1 MTERQSPT
9 PDKSEAADRS
19 ASAPAAPAG
28 ETKVA
33 YIRHDGD
40 ATDEGASARG
50 GAPAPRLSPAPV
62 IVAVFAV
69 IAIAAF
75 SWAAYAYSQGQDAVA
90 IVASAFGAPSGG
102 ERAKQS
108 VAPSAGSAQSAAPA
122 AGSADSASG
131 GNPAGQGA
139 AGAGAS
145 GNGTGS
151 ATGDGASSDNGAGAP
166 GSDTSGAQGGGSGQT
181 SAPADQG
188 GSSDSAPAPEE
199 SSQITVTVSIDASL
213 VGAAGGSTTVTLE
226 RGATAYDALLASG
239 VSVSARPTGFGMY
252 VDAINGVAE
261 KQAGPTSGWVY
272 TVNGGRVNVACS
284 SFVMGDGDY
293 LSWTYVTGAD

>member
-9 PDKSEAADRS
+9 PDKSETADRS

-40 ATDEGASARG
+40 APDGGASARG

-75 SWAAYAYSQGQDAVA
+75 SWAAYAYSQGQDAIA

-122 AGSADSASG
+122 AGSADSASD
-131 GNPAGQGA
+131 GNPAGQGS
-139 AGAGAS
+139 AGAS
-145 GNGTGS
+145 GN
-151 ATGDGASSDNGAGAP
+151 

-188 GSSDSAPAPEE
+188 GSPDSAPAPEE

>member
-1 MTERQSPT
+1 MTERQGHT
-9 PDKSEAADRS
+9 PDKREAADRS
-19 ASAPAAPAG
+19 ATAPAAPAG

-40 ATDEGASARG
+40 APDGGASARG
-50 GAPAPRLSPAPV
+50 GAPAPRLSQAPV

-75 SWAAYAYSQGQDAVA
+75 SCAAYAYSQGQDAIA
-90 IVASAFGAPSGG
+90 IVASVFGAPSGG

-122 AGSADSASG
+122 QGSADSASG

-139 AGAGAS
+139 AGASGS
-145 GNGTGS
+145 GNVTGGT
-151 ATGDGASSDNGAGAP
+151 TGDGASSDNGATAP

-188 GSSDSAPAPEE
+188 DSPDSAPAPEE

-284 SFVMGDGDY
+284 SYEMGDGDY

>member
-40 ATDEGASARG
+40 APDGGAPARG

-62 IVAVFAV
+62 IVAVFAI

-75 SWAAYAYSQGQDAVA
+75 SWAAYAYSQGQDAIA

-122 AGSADSASG
+122 QGSADSASG
-131 GNPAGQGA
+131 GNPAGQGS
-139 AGAGAS
+139 AGAS

>member
-1 MTERQSPT
+1 MTERQGHT
-9 PDKSEAADRS
+9 PDKREAADRS
-19 ASAPAAPAG
+19 ATAPAAPAG

-40 ATDEGASARG
+40 APDGGASARG
-50 GAPAPRLSPAPV
+50 AAPALRLSPAPV

-90 IVASAFGAPSGG
+90 IVALAFGAPSGG

-108 VAPSAGSAQSAAPA
+108 VAPSAGSAATAQ
-122 AGSADSASG
+122 GTADSASG
-131 GNPAGQGA
+131 GNPADQGS
-139 AGAGAS
+139 AGAS

>member
-9 PDKSEAADRS
+9 PDKSETADRS
-19 ASAPAAPAG
+19 ASAPAASAG

-33 YIRHDGD
+33 YIRHDEDVPDG
-40 ATDEGASARG
+40 GASARG

-62 IVAVFAV
+62 IVAVLAV

-75 SWAAYAYSQGQDAVA
+75 SWAAYAYSQGQDAIA

-108 VAPSAGSAQSAAPA
+108 VAPSAGSAATAQ
-122 AGSADSASG
+122 GTADSASG
-131 GNPAGQGA
+131 GNPAGQGS
-139 AGAGAS
+139 AGAS

-166 GSDTSGAQGGGSGQT
+166 GSDASGAQGGGSGQT

-188 GSSDSAPAPEE
+188 GSPDSTPAPEE

>member
-40 ATDEGASARG
+40 ASARG
-50 GAPAPRLSPAPV
+50 GAPAPRLSPVPV

-75 SWAAYAYSQGQDAVA
+75 SWAAYAYSQGQDAIA

-122 AGSADSASG
+122 QGSADTASG
-131 GNPAGQGA
+131 GKPAGQGS
-139 AGAGAS
+139 AGAN
-145 GNGTGS
+145 GNGTGGT
-151 ATGDGASSDNGAGAP
+151 TGDGSSSDNGATAP

-261 KQAGPTSGWVY
+261 TQAGPPSGWVY

-284 SFVMGDGDY
+284 SYEMDDGDY

>member
-9 PDKSEAADRS
+9 PDKSEAAGRS

-40 ATDEGASARG
+40 APDEGASARG

-122 AGSADSASG
+122 QGSADIASG
-131 GNPAGQGA
+131 GNLAGQGS
-139 AGAGAS
+139 AGAS
-145 GNGTGS
+145 GNGTGGT
-151 ATGDGASSDNGAGAP
+151 TGDGASSDNGAGAP

-188 GSSDSAPAPEE
+188 GSPDSAPAPEE

>member
-9 PDKSEAADRS
+9 PDKSAAADRS

-40 ATDEGASARG
+40 APDGGASARG

-75 SWAAYAYSQGQDAVA
+75 SWAAYAYSQGQDAIA

-122 AGSADSASG
+122 QGSADTASG
-131 GNPAGQGA
+131 GNPAGQGS
-139 AGAGAS
+139 AGAS

-151 ATGDGASSDNGAGAP
+151 TTGDGASSDNGAGAP
-166 GSDTSGAQGGGSGQT
+166 GSDASGAQGGGSGQT

>member
-33 YIRHDGD
+33 YIRHNGD
-40 ATDEGASARG
+40 APDGGAPARG

-75 SWAAYAYSQGQDAVA
+75 SWAAYAYSQGQDAIA

-131 GNPAGQGA
+131 GNPAGQGS
-139 AGAGAS
+139 AGAG
-145 GNGTGS
+145 GNGTGGTTS
-151 ATGDGASSDNGAGAP
+151 DGASSDNGAGAP
-166 GSDTSGAQGGGSGQT
+166 DSDTSGAQGGGSGQT

-188 GSSDSAPAPEE
+188 GSPDSAPAPEE

-239 VSVSARPTGFGMY
+239 VSVSARPTGFGIY

-284 SFVMGDGDY
+284 SYEMGDGDY

>member
-75 SWAAYAYSQGQDAVA
+75 SCAAYAYSQGQDAIA
-90 IVASAFGAPSGG
+90 IVASVFGAPSGG

-122 AGSADSASG
+122 QGTADTAS
-131 GNPAGQGA
+131 NPAGQGA
-139 AGAGAS
+139 AGASGSGA
-145 GNGTGS
+145 GTGDT
-151 ATGDGASSDNGAGAP
+151 TGDGASSDNGAGAP
-166 GSDTSGAQGGGSGQT
+166 GPDTSGAQGGGSGQT

-188 GSSDSAPAPEE
+188 GSPDSAPAPEE